1 MYKLIAIIGQSG
13 SGKDTIFQNLLKMN
27 HELHPII
34 RHTTRPLREGE
45 VEGVNYYFTDKNCFA
60 DRLLNNEFLEV
71 ACFNN
76 WFYGT
81 CYESLRSDSLNIGVF
96 DPSAIEQLVLHKDI
110 DLTIFYIKASDKNR
124 LLRTLNREE
133 NPNVDEIVRRFLA
146 DKKDFQDLDF
156 QMYELQNNTLDDLN
170 SNLKFIQA
178 RIEELQDKTY

>member
-1 MYKLIAIIGQSG
+1 MNYILPFNILLALLERARLKVQIIISQIKTVLLSLY
-13 SGKDTIFQNLLKMN
+13 SFKDKI
-27 HELHPII
+27 
-34 RHTTRPLREGE
+34 
-45 VEGVNYYFTDKNCFA
+45 
-60 DRLLNNEFLEV
+60 LLNDELIEV
-71 ACFNN
+71 ACFND

-81 CYESLRSDSLNIGVF
+81 CYESLRSDVINVGIF
-96 DPSAIEQLVLHKDI
+96 NPSAVEQLVLHKDI

-124 LLRTLNREE
+124 LLRALNREE

-156 QMYELQNNTLDDLN
+156 QMHELQNNTLDDLN